1 MSLQDPLSDMFTR
14 IRNGQQRLKQ
24 SVSMPGSEKKAA
36 IARVLEAEGYI
47 SGFEIK
53 SEEGK
58 PVLVV
63 ALKYFQGR
71 GVIESIK
78 RISKP
83 SLRQYRGKNEL
94 PKVIGGLGVAI
105 ISTSQGVMT
114 DKQAREKGI
123 GGEILCTVH

>member
-14 IRNGQQRLKQ
+14 IRNGQQRLKL
-24 SVSMPGSEKKAA
+24 SVTMPSSEKKAA
-36 IARVLEAEGYI
+36 VAKVLEAEGYI
-47 SGFEIK
+47 SGFETK
-53 SEEGK
+53 TDGGK
-58 PVLVV
+58 LVLIVT
-63 ALKYFQGR
+63 LKYFNGK

-83 SLRQYRGKNEL
+83 SLRQYCGKSKL